1 MKKLIAIL
9 GGVFILFIFT
19 SLPCWADPCLGDF
32 DCDGDVD
39 GYNLAQFSS
48 NFGLNDCSS
57 STFVVFG
64 SAEFSGLGQTDYY
77 EVSMESISLPGP
89 DRLDSQF
96 RLKLKESGITQQLII
111 KAAQQDHI
119 PEVVLYFGRIGEHG
133 TEEFLRLQDVFLRSV
148 KYLPPVQNNDPYLV
162 EVLLDFGAMS
172 HLLDQCPAG
181 APAEIKL
188 INTAGYTGSIPLP
201 GYEDYTAIS
210 DFHFDMLLEKVP
222 DTFPPQY
229 REVFDPV
236 EIVSAYNEVS
246 VCFLKWA
253 FNGSHIPEARIEK
266 FGQRRDDGPESRI
279 ELRDIIFTGIQL
291 AVSSGNIE
299 LTFAIAYDRIEFT
312 HWEFIDGDW
321 QEQTTSWDVRA
332 RTPR

>member
-9 GGVFILFIFT
+9 GGVFILITFT

-39 GYNLAQFSS
+39 GYNLAQFSA

-57 STFVVFG
+57 SSFVVFG

-77 EVSMESISLPGP
+77 EVSIESIERL
-89 DRLDSQF
+89 DRLDLYQV
-96 RLKLKESGITQQLII
+96 RLKLKESDITQQLII

-119 PEVVLYFGRIGEHG
+119 PEVVLYFGRIGEPG

-162 EVLLDFGAMS
+162 EVFLDPGAMS
-172 HLLDQCPAG
+172 HLLDQCPAD
-181 APAEIKL
+181 APAEIKF
-188 INTAGYTGSIPLP
+188 INTVGYTGSIPPP
-201 GYEDYTAIS
+201 GYEDYNPIS
-210 DFHFDMLLEKVP
+210 DFHFSVLLPEVP
-222 DTFPPQY
+222 GSTI
-229 REVFDPV
+229 FDPV

-253 FNGSHIPEARIEK
+253 FNGSHIPEVLIEK
-266 FGQRRDDGPESRI
+266 FGQRRDDGPKSRI
-279 ELRDIIFTGIQL
+279 QLREITFTDMQL

-299 LTFAIAYDRIEFT
+299 LTFVIDYSRIQLT
-312 HWEFIDGDW
+312 HWELIGENW
-321 QEQTTSWDVRA
+321 EPQTTCWDVVGNIRCD
-332 RTPR
+332 